1 VPKRATCD
9 WNSQACPRKP
19 IAIPELLDY
28 WAETDQCKGAL
39 VTIDAVG
46 CKAAIADKI
55 FERIIGDLLQTEI
68 NEKRAG
74 SIQSQFEG
82 TPINDMFVTDL
93 VDGGFIAQQRNAAL
107 MDGTGTGKPILLSR
121 SREAA
126 PRRTRRGGVRFSS
139 TSRDAVCRGV
149 GLIFSHACPGLAER
163 RRRRCRSAPQQR
175 KILNITPLAATLKWL
190 VHRRGV

>member
-55 FERIIGDLLQTEI
+55 VERIIGDLLQTEI

-74 SIQSQFEG
+74 SIQSYRQALQG
-82 TPINDMFVTDL
+82 CRRLPVRGYSD
-93 VDGGFIAQQRNAAL
+93 QRH
-107 MDGTGTGKPILLSR
+107 
-121 SREAA
+121 
-126 PRRTRRGGVRFSS
+126 VRH
-139 TSRDAVCRGV
+139 RPCR
-149 GLIFSHACPGLAER
+149 
-163 RRRRCRSAPQQR
+163 
-175 KILNITPLAATLKWL
+175 
-190 VHRRGV
+190 